1 MSYKVL
7 SIKWRPNSFE
17 NVVGQDHVIHTLVN
31 AIKYNR
37 IAQAYLFTGPR
48 GVGKTT
54 TARIL
59 AMSLNAGKNPDVNFD
74 PDSNGAIEIAQTRSL
89 DVIEIDGA
97 SNRGID
103 EIRNLREQIKFSPM
117 HSKYKI
123 IIIDEV
129 HMLTNQAFNAL
140 LRTLEEPPEH
150 GKFIF
155 ATTDIHKVPATIISR
170 CQRFDFNNI
179 DLDTI
184 VNRLKFIL
192 DEENIKFEHESINLI
207 AKKASG
213 SMRDALSILDQTIS
227 YCGEFLKYNLVS
239 ESIGVVHHELFFQF
253 TESILNKDYDLM
265 IRVLSLLT
273 KTGIPAN
280 EILNDLQ
287 IHIRNLIYSKIN
299 NDLLSD
305 LNKDITKL
313 YYQHAEFWDKKD
325 LIRVSQEITN
335 LSSKIIKSENP
346 YIMLEMCS
354 LKILEM
360 DKSVQIEDLLNKI
373 KPTRSLDVKDVIV
386 ETDNISKNS
395 HLNKSKSKEN
405 SEDEKKSRQVYQ
417 KDSVESVLSLESINE
432 NWPKILELINNKRP
446 SIGSIIEDYYP
457 TVYKNNTLICKTDKQ
472 QKYNEK
478 MMQEG
483 LRLAQKIFSSE
494 FNQDFKIILDDS
506 NHSNVNKEV
515 EKNNKSTY
523 TADDQ
528 VFNKVVDLFDGEIIR

>member
-373 KPTRSLDVKDVIV
+373 KPTLSLDVKDVIV

>member
-7 SIKWRPNSFE
+7 SIKWRPNSFD

-59 AMSLNAGKNPDVNFD
+59 AMSLNAGKNPEVNFN
-74 PDSNGAIEIAQTRSL
+74 PESNNAIEIAQTRSL

-184 VNRLKFIL
+184 VKRLKFIL
-192 DEENIKFEHESINLI
+192 DEENIKFELESINLI

-265 IRVLSLLT
+265 INVLSSLT

-313 YYQHAEFWDKKD
+313 YYQHAGFWKKKD

-373 KPTRSLDVKDVIV
+373 KPILSLDVKDKIIQP
-386 ETDNISKNS
+386 NNFSKNTNP
-395 HLNKSKSKEN
+395 NKSKSQEN
-405 SEDEKKSRQVYQ
+405 AEDKKKSRQVYQ
-417 KDSVESVLSLESINE
+417 KDSVESELNFESINE
-432 NWPKILELINNKRP
+432 NWPKILEIINNKRP
-446 SIGSIIEDYYP
+446 SIGSIIEDYLP
-457 TVYKNNTLICKTDKQ
+457 SVYKNNTLTCKTDTR

-478 MMQEG
+478 MMKEG
-483 LRLAQKIFSSE
+483 IRLAQNIFSSE
-494 FNQDFKIILDDS
+494 FNQNFKIILDNT
-506 NHSNVNKEV
+506 NHSKVNKEV
-515 EKNNKSTY
+515 EKKSKSMQS
-523 TADDQ
+523 ADDK

>member
-184 VNRLKFIL
+184 VSRLKFIL

-253 TESILNKDYDLM
+253 TESILNNDYDLM

-373 KPTRSLDVKDVIV
+373 KPTLSLDVKDVIV

-494 FNQDFKIILDDS
+494 FNQDFKIILDDE

-515 EKNNKSTY
+515 EKKSKSTH

>member
-1 MSYKVL
+1 
-7 SIKWRPNSFE
+7 
-17 NVVGQDHVIHTLVN
+17 
-31 AIKYNR
+31 
-37 IAQAYLFTGPR
+37 
-48 GVGKTT
+48 
-54 TARIL
+54 
-59 AMSLNAGKNPDVNFD
+59 
-74 PDSNGAIEIAQTRSL
+74 
-89 DVIEIDGA
+89 
-97 SNRGID
+97 
-103 EIRNLREQIKFSPM
+103 
-117 HSKYKI
+117 
-123 IIIDEV
+123 
-129 HMLTNQAFNAL
+129 
-140 LRTLEEPPEH
+140 
-150 GKFIF
+150 
-155 ATTDIHKVPATIISR
+155 
-170 CQRFDFNNI
+170 
-179 DLDTI
+179 
-184 VNRLKFIL
+184 
-192 DEENIKFEHESINLI
+192 
-207 AKKASG
+207 
-213 SMRDALSILDQTIS
+213 
-227 YCGEFLKYNLVS
+227 
-239 ESIGVVHHELFFQF
+239 
-253 TESILNKDYDLM
+253 
-265 IRVLSLLT
+265 
-273 KTGIPAN
+273 
-280 EILNDLQ
+280 
-287 IHIRNLIYSKIN
+287 
-299 NDLLSD
+299 
-305 LNKDITKL
+305 
-313 YYQHAEFWDKKD
+313 
-325 LIRVSQEITN
+325 
-335 LSSKIIKSENP
+335 
-346 YIMLEMCS
+346 MCS

>member
-253 TESILNKDYDLM
+253 TESILNNDYDLM

-373 KPTRSLDVKDVIV
+373 KPTLSLDVKDVIV

>member
-373 KPTRSLDVKDVIV
+373 KPTLSLDVKDVIV

-483 LRLAQKIFSSE
+483 IRLAQKIFSSE